1 MMTLHE
7 ITNDTEK
14 KLLEEFGQCC
24 NYCNRYDGCEGKCQW
39 DEEPVRPTDGE
50 RCLMFEFDEF
60 ALKELQRDHLM
71 ATQFGKID
79 NPWKDWIRKV
89 KI

>member
-1 MMTLHE
+1 MMTLHK

-14 KLLEEFGQCC
+14 MLLEEFGQCC
-24 NYCNRYDGCEGKCQW
+24 NYCNRYDGCEGVCQW

-50 RCLMFEFDEF
+50 RCLMFEFSQY

-71 ATQFGKID
+71 TTQFGMID
-79 NPWKDWIRKV
+79 NLWKDWIRKV